1 MKKLTIRAL
10 DLDEKRL
17 LMRVDF
23 NVPMDTRGNIADD
36 LRIQAAMPTIRL
48 ALEQKARLILM
59 SHLGR
64 PGGKAVPEL
73 SLQPVA
79 EYLKKLTERPVFFAP
94 DCIGEAVEKK
104 ARALEP
110 GGILMLENLRFHQEE
125 KKNDE
130 RFARQLAGLG
140 DVYVN
145 DAFGC
150 AHRSHASVVSTA
162 QQFPVRAAGLLMEKE
177 LDFLGR
183 VIYEPRRPL
192 VAILGGAKIADKI
205 PLIQSILPRVDR
217 LLVGGGM
224 AFSFLKARGREVGR
238 SILDETHLDDLK
250 TWLDQNP
257 EKIVLPLDF
266 VVAEKLDLQNRSL
279 GAVQT
284 VSADCIPPD
293 QIGVDVG
300 PRTIELFEKAC
311 ESAGTVIW
319 NGPMGV
325 FEIDGA
331 SGGTMD
337 VARLLSKL
345 HDRGATTVV
354 GGGDS
359 ALAVRMAGL
368 IQSISHVSTGGG
380 AALEFLQGKE
390 LPGVSVLTDEK

>member
-1 MKKLTIRAL
+1 MKKLTIRDL
-10 DLDEKRL
+10 DLHEKCV

-23 NVPMDTRGNIADD
+23 NVPMDNRGNITDD
-36 LRIQAAMPTIRL
+36 LRIQAVMPTIRL
-48 ALEQKARLILM
+48 ALEQRARLVLM

-64 PGGKAVPEL
+64 PGGKVVPEL
-73 SLQPVA
+73 SLKPVA

-94 DCIGEAVEKK
+94 DCIGETVEKT

-110 GGILMLENLRFHQEE
+110 GQILMLENLRFHEGE

-130 RFARQLAGLG
+130 QFARSLARLG
-140 DVYVN
+140 DIYAN
-145 DAFGC
+145 DAFGS
-150 AHRSHASVVSTA
+150 AHRSHASVVNTA
-162 QQFPVRAAGLLMEKE
+162 KQFAVRVAGLLMGKE

-183 VIYEPRRPL
+183 VVYAPKKPF
-192 VAILGGAKIADKI
+192 VAILGGAKVADKI
-205 PLIQSILPRVDR
+205 PLIRSILPKVDR

-224 AFSFLKARGREVGR
+224 AYSFLKAQGKEIGR
-238 SILDETHLDDLK
+238 SILDEAHIDDLR

-266 VVAEKLDLQNRSL
+266 VVAEKLDLDTRTL

-284 VSADCIPPD
+284 VSADRIPSD
-293 QIGVDVG
+293 RIGVDVG

-311 ESAGTVIW
+311 KSARTVIW

-325 FEIDGA
+325 FEIEG
-331 SGGTMD
+331 SSRGTMD

-359 ALAVRMAGL
+359 ALAMKVAGL
-368 IQSISHVSTGGG
+368 IQAVSHISTGGG

-390 LPGVSVLTDEK
+390 LPGVSVLCDAE